1 MNNLLPYLY
10 YINNL
15 LPYLE
20 TVIQHLLCFYIYVRN
35 CNKKAS
41 TKLPPPIEDG
51 ACIWYVHIDGLSNVL
66 RDSEYTNSKQ
76 QMLNDNDNT

>member
-51 ACIWYVHIDGLSNVL
+51 VHVFGTYIL
-66 RDSEYTNSKQ
+66 TAF
-76 QMLNDNDNT
+76 QMYLEIVSTQTANNKC